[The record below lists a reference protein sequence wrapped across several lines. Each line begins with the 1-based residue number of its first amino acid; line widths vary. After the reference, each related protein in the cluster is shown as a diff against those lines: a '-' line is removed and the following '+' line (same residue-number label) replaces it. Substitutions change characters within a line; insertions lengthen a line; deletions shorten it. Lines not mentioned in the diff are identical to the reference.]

1 MNIKKLFSAAA
12 SKAKTIAVV
21 ASASLLSTV
30 AMAAPDASQAA
41 TVNTSAQG
49 TTAFII
55 GLLQGEIGY
64 ALALLAFA
72 LGVFTYFKTK
82 DLMGTLTCFGIAIL
96 VVVVPSALSGFF
108 VTA

>member
-1 MNIKKLFSAAA
+1 MNIKTLFSAA
-12 SKAKTIAVV
+12 SKAKTGALV
-21 ASASLLSTV
+21 ASVSLMSSAAS
-30 AMAAPDASQAA
+30 AAPTAAQAA
-41 TVNTSAQG
+41 NVNSSATG

-96 VVVVPSALSGFF
+96 VVVVPSALKGFF
-108 VTA
+108 V